1 MGFKRGDKMK
11 NKNGVDVEI
20 TAIELEKYGTC
31 KSCKKPSSYK
41 GKMYWFNNE
50 LYCKD
55 CLIQQLLKE
64 KVIFDNWFTN
74 F

>member
-1 MGFKRGDKMK
+1 MK

-20 TAIELEKYGTC
+20 TDIELEKYGTC
-31 KSCKKPSSYK
+31 KSCKKPSSFK

-55 CLIQQLLKE
+55 CLVQQLLKE

>member
-1 MGFKRGDKMK
+1 MK
-11 NKNGVDVEI
+11 KKNTLFND
-20 TAIELEKYGTC
+20 LEKYGTC
-31 KSCKKPSSYK
+31 KSCKKPGSFK
-41 GKMYWFNNE
+41 GKMYWLNNE

>member
-1 MGFKRGDKMK
+1 MK

-20 TAIELEKYGTC
+20 TAIDLEKYGTC
-31 KSCKKPSSYK
+31 KSCKKPGSFK